1 MSKPAKHRS
10 SRWSFKKVGIYR
22 SLGTPV
28 VLNISIGGY
37 GTFDFNLRTGYE
49 RSARLG
55 LWFGHRLALLFIPQK
70 CRDQWSIL
78 IVVLCFKMGFK
89 HDITKILFMIQLAF
103 WMMIIGNG
111 IFGRVLWC
119 TSQCLKSHIF
129 GPKIEFWRNLAN
141 HVIWIFAP
149 KFNNIL
155 EF

>member
-70 CRDQWSIL
+70 CRDQWSVL

-89 HDITKILFMIQLAF
+89 HDITDIYDSTGIQDDDNWQWHFWSRTITHITVSQKSYFWSKNWILTKSCKSCDLNFCAKIQ
-103 WMMIIGNG
+103 
-111 IFGRVLWC
+111 
-119 TSQCLKSHIF
+119 
-129 GPKIEFWRNLAN
+129 
-141 HVIWIFAP
+141 
-149 KFNNIL
+149 
-155 EF
+155 

>member
-70 CRDQWSIL
+70 CRDQWSVL

-89 HDITKILFMIQLAF
+89 HDIRDSIYDSTGILDDDNWQWHF
-103 WMMIIGNG
+103 WSRTMHITMSQKSY
-111 IFGRVLWC
+111 FG
-119 TSQCLKSHIF
+119 Q
-129 GPKIEFWRNLAN
+129 KIEFWWNLAN